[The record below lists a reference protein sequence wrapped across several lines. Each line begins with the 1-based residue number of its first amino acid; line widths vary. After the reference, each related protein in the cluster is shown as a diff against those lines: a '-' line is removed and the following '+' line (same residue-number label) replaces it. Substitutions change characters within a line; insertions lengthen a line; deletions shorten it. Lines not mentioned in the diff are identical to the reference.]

1 MGSTPNILE
10 NAKKALEKAN
20 NFTRSTTSQA
30 GNKANPFSAP
40 PLKKLNEPATD
51 YSHARE
57 ARKAP
62 GEFLGIRSDEAPD
75 IKSGLES
82 REAAKKALEQ

>member
-1 MGSTPNILE
+1 MSSVPNILE
-10 NAKKALEKAN
+10 GAKHALDKAN
-20 NFTRSTTSQA
+20 NFTKSVTGGKPSAFAPKSEAKPETS
-30 GNKANPFSAP
+30 
-40 PLKKLNEPATD
+40 D
-51 YSHARE
+51 YFHARE

-62 GEFLGIRSDEAPD
+62 SEFLGVRSDEAPD